1 MRTLGVLLAGGAGT
15 RLEAGV
21 PKALAMLAGATLLER
36 SLATLRSCCDDVVV
50 AAPASLALPVPAVMR
65 ADDPEGTAGP
75 LAGIVAGLAART
87 FDRAFVLGVD
97 FPLVRAEFLLALGAF
112 LQGGA
117 LAVLPAPDAR
127 VQPLVAAYAP
137 AALAPLAAAL
147 QDGRRALVPEV
158 LALPHA
164 LVDDAALARM
174 PGSRAGLLNVNT
186 PADLAEAVR
195 LLAQEGAA

>member
-1 MRTLGVLLAGGAGT
+1 LKTLGVLLAGGAGT
-15 RLEAGV
+15 RLRTGA

-36 SLATLRSCCDDVVV
+36 ALATLRACCDDVVV
-50 AAPASLALPVPAVMR
+50 AAPASLALPVPAAMR
-65 ADDPEGTAGP
+65 ADDQAGAAGP
-75 LAGIVAGLAART
+75 LAGVVAGLCAREY
-87 FDRAFVLGVD
+87 DRAFVLGVD
-97 FPLVRAEFLLALGAF
+97 FPLVRSGFLLALGER

-137 AALAPLAAAL
+137 GARAPLAAAL
-147 QDGRRALVPEV
+147 RDGRRALVPEV
-158 LALPHA
+158 LALPHE

-174 PGSRAGLLNVNT
+174 PGGRAGLLNVNT
-186 PADLAEAVR
+186 QKDLAEAVR